1 MKKTQVALLCVVF
14 FGAGAV
20 VGFAGRGCIVP
31 CVVPSEE
38 QQLEKPSTKE
48 EAEMQAMITG
58 IPVGASQ
65 EFVAAKDLVND
76 MRNLKAAL
84 LVFYAGNM
92 GEKVEL
98 EKTLDTPEHIKD
110 VLGKLVPNIEK
121 YLDGNWIFH
130 GNTGAWWIGYNL
142 EAGFKDQSSE
152 IGKELMERAEKR
164 GLCKDTDGNLY
175 DGGSTVYML
184 VRDPKN

>member
-58 IPVGASQ
+58 IPVGAS
-65 EFVAAKDLVND
+65 
-76 MRNLKAAL
+76 
-84 LVFYAGNM
+84 
-92 GEKVEL
+92 
-98 EKTLDTPEHIKD
+98 
-110 VLGKLVPNIEK
+110 VLR
-121 YLDGNWIFH
+121 
-130 GNTGAWWIGYNL
+130 
-142 EAGFKDQSSE
+142 SE
-152 IGKELMERAEKR
+152 ERRVGKECRSR
-164 GLCKDTDGNLY
+164 WSPY
-175 DGGSTVYML
+175 H
-184 VRDPKN
+184 